1 MDFYFLQSLSKELKI
16 DIERLT
22 REYWEMMVLREI
34 SQSKIGDFLIFGGG
48 TALRLAFGS
57 PRFSDDLD
65 FYLRKKLSFSL
76 FKKEIEKIS
85 QKLNLKITDLYNKFY
100 TLLAEFQ
107 VKEDF
112 LPLPFKLKI
121 EVRKKIM
128 KKGYETRLL
137 FSPCVNFQVL
147 LYALE
152 IQKLKEFKE
161 KTLKERKDPRDLF
174 DLWFISQKLKEPFK
188 KPKIKI
194 ERKKIKQTLSK
205 FLPLDYKGVIEEL
218 SK

>member
-16 DIERLT
+16 DIERLA

-34 SQSKIGDFLIFGGG
+34 SQSKIGNFLIFGGG

-65 FYLRKKLSFSL
+65 FYLRKKLPFSL
-76 FKKEIEKIS
+76 FEKEIEKIS
-85 QKLNLKITDLYNKFY
+85 QKLNLKFTDLYNKFY

-107 VKEDF
+107 IKEDF
-112 LPLPFKLKI
+112 LALPFKLKI

-147 LYALE
+147 LYVLE

-161 KTLKERKDPRDLF
+161 KALKERKDPRDLF

>member
-16 DIERLT
+16 DIERLA

-65 FYLRKKLSFSL
+65 FYLRKKLSFTL

-107 VKEDF
+107 IKEDF
-112 LPLPFKLKI
+112 LVLPFKLKI
-121 EVRKKIM
+121 EVRKKII

-147 LYALE
+147 LYVLE

-161 KTLKERKDPRDLF
+161 KALKERKDPRDLF

-188 KPKIKI
+188 KSKINI

>member
-16 DIERLT
+16 DIERLA

-65 FYLRKKLSFSL
+65 FYLRKKLPFSL
-76 FKKEIEKIS
+76 FEKEIEKIS
-85 QKLNLKITDLYNKFY
+85 QKLNLKFTDLYNKFY

-107 VKEDF
+107 IKEDF
-112 LPLPFKLKI
+112 LALPFKLKI

-128 KKGYETRLL
+128 KKSYETRLL

-147 LYALE
+147 LYVLE

-161 KTLKERKDPRDLF
+161 KALKERKDPRDLF

>member
-1 MDFYFLQSLSKELKI
+1 MDFYFLQSLSKESKI
-16 DIERLT
+16 DIERLA

-65 FYLRKKLSFSL
+65 FYLRKKLPFSL
-76 FKKEIEKIS
+76 FEKEIEKIS
-85 QKLNLKITDLYNKFY
+85 QKLNLKFTDLYNKFY

-107 VKEDF
+107 IKEDF
-112 LPLPFKLKI
+112 LALPFKLKI

-147 LYALE
+147 LYVLE

-161 KTLKERKDPRDLF
+161 KALKERKDPRDLF

>member
-16 DIERLT
+16 DIERLA

-65 FYLRKKLSFSL
+65 FYLRKKLSFTL

-107 VKEDF
+107 IKEDF
-112 LPLPFKLKI
+112 LVLPFKLKI
-121 EVRKKIM
+121 EVRKKII

-147 LYALE
+147 LYVLE

-161 KTLKERKDPRDLF
+161 KALKERKDPRDLF
-174 DLWFISQKLKEPFK
+174 DLWFIFQKLKEPFK
-188 KPKIKI
+188 KSKINI

>member
-1 MDFYFLQSLSKELKI
+1 MDFYLLQPLSKELKI
-16 DIERLT
+16 DIERLA
-22 REYWEMMVLREI
+22 REYWEMMVLKEI

-76 FKKEIEKIS
+76 FKKEIEKIA
-85 QKLNLKITDLYNKFY
+85 KKYNLKITDLYNKFY
-100 TLLAEFQ
+100 TFLAEFQ
-107 VKEDF
+107 IKEDF

-121 EVRKKIM
+121 EVRKKIIN
-128 KKGYETRLL
+128 KGYETRLL

-147 LYALE
+147 LFVLE

-161 KTLKERKDPRDLF
+161 KALKERKDPRDLF
-174 DLWFISQKLKEPFK
+174 DLWFIFQKLKEPFK
-188 KPKIKI
+188 KPKVKI
-194 ERKKIKQTLSK
+194 EKKKIKQTLLK
-205 FLPLDYKGVIEEL
+205 FLPSNYESVVDQL

>member
-16 DIERLT
+16 DVERLA

-85 QKLNLKITDLYNKFY
+85 KKLNLKITDLYNKFY

-107 VKEDF
+107 KKEDF

-121 EVRKKIM
+121 EVRKKII

-137 FSPCVNFQVL
+137 FSPSVNFQVL
-147 LYALE
+147 LYVLE

-161 KTLKERKDPRDLF
+161 KALKNRKDPRDLF

-188 KPKIKI
+188 RPKIKI
-194 ERKKIKQTLSK
+194 EKEKIKQILSK
-205 FLPLDYKGVIEEL
+205 FLPSDYKGVIEEL

>member
-16 DIERLT
+16 DIERLA

-65 FYLRKKLSFSL
+65 FYLRKKLPFSL
-76 FKKEIEKIS
+76 FEKEIEKIS
-85 QKLNLKITDLYNKFY
+85 QKLNLKFTDLYNKFY

-107 VKEDF
+107 IKEDF
-112 LPLPFKLKI
+112 LALPFKLKI

-147 LYALE
+147 LYVLE

-161 KTLKERKDPRDLF
+161 KALKERKDPRDLF